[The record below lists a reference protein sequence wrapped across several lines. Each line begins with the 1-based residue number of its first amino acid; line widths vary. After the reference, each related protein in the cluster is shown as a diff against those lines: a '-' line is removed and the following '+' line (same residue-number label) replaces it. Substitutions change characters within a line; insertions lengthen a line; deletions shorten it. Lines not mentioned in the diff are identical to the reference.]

1 MERARKEELLMAL
14 RERAGRKARRSLL
27 DFTRFTF
34 PQFDPATFHRRY
46 YEVLT
51 RFALGEFRKL
61 MVFMPPQHGKSEG
74 STRRLPAF
82 LLGLNPDLRVA
93 IVSYS
98 SPMAKRF
105 NRDVQRV
112 IDSPEF
118 SATFPETTL
127 AGMSDEDNGRWVRNA
142 DEFEVVGYRGGLKTV
157 GVGGTLTGSPVD
169 VLIIDDVYKDAMSAW
184 SSSVRSSIADWYDTV
199 AATRLHNDSR
209 QLIVFT
215 RWHEE
220 DLAGRLLD
228 LEGEYSE
235 DNPNG
240 WRVVVYPAI
249 KEGAPTEEDPREEGE
264 ALWPER
270 HSIEKLEA
278 ERERNPKSFASLYQ
292 QNPRPLEGLLYDRP
306 FREWEV
312 IPASKRRVVKNYTD
326 TADEGGDFL
335 CSITYVETEEG
346 IYVLD
351 VIHTQ
356 KAMETTEQMVAE
368 SLTKHAVQV
377 ANIES
382 NNGGRGFARN
392 VERLCRTIGNTAT
405 RVVWFHQSA
414 NKASRI
420 FTRSAE
426 VMNLVRFPVGW
437 ARMFPTFH
445 NAITGYLAVGR
456 NAHDDAPD
464 ALTGCVENFTP
475 DVRKTKLKTGNL
487 W

>member
-1 MERARKEELLMAL
+1 MERARKEELLLAL
-14 RERAGRKARRSLL
+14 RERAVRKARRSLF

-34 PQFDPATFHRRY
+34 PGFRPAEFHHRY
-46 YEVLT
+46 YDVLT

-98 SPMAKRF
+98 SPMARRF

-118 SATFPETTL
+118 SATFPQTTL
-127 AGMSDEDNGRWVRNA
+127 AGMSDAESGRWVRNA
-142 DEFEVVGYRGGLKTV
+142 DEFEVVGHRGGLKTV
-157 GVGGTLTGSPVD
+157 GVGGPLTGTPVD

-184 SSSVRSSIADWYDTV
+184 SAVVRSSIADWYDTV

-235 DNPNG
+235 ENPNG

-249 KEGAPTEEDPREEGE
+249 KEGAPTDEDPREEGE

-270 HSIEKLEA
+270 HSLEKLEA

-306 FREWEV
+306 FREWEA

-326 TADEGGDFL
+326 TADEGGDYL
-335 CSITYVETEEG
+335 CSITYTETEEG
-346 IYVLD
+346 VFVLD
-351 VIHTQ
+351 VIYTQ
-356 KAMETTEQMVAE
+356 KAMEATEQMVAE

-392 VERLCRTIGNTAT
+392 VERLCRAMGNTTT
-405 RVVWFHQSA
+405 RVSWFHQSA
-414 NKASRI
+414 NKTSRI

-426 VMNLVRFPVGW
+426 VMNLVRFPAGW
-437 ARMFPTFH
+437 ARMFPTFY

-464 ALTGCVENFTP
+464 ALTGCVENFTNEA
-475 DVRKTKLKTGNL
+475 RSTKLKNGNL